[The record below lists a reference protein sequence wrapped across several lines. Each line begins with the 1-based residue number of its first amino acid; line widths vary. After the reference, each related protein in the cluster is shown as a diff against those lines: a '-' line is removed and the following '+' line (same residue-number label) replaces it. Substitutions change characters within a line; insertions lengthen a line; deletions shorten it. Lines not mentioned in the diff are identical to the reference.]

1 MSSSNS
7 SGRLRKRG
15 NVWLI
20 HAALCFWLVV
30 SLLPPVMLLAASLN
44 RTTLFRSPLELLML
58 QEFSVKNYTEAFTRG
73 DFWFFF
79 TNSVIISVAAVV
91 ITLVVCVPLAYGLS
105 KIRGR
110 ARTAVAFGVLAMRF
124 IPYVVLALPLFLI
137 FVDLGLSGSRSGLL
151 LAHLTIHIP
160 FATWM
165 LLGFFDSVPAELEE
179 AGIVD
184 GCNPWHL
191 FWNVSLPVV
200 RSGVIALAILVFIMS
215 WNEYL
220 FALFLAPPPPPPGS
234 DAQPLT
240 VGITR
245 FLGGAESGAQHGV
258 IAAYAVLVISP
269 VILFA
274 LTANRYIVSGMT
286 AGAVKG

>member
-1 MSSSNS
+1 MSSNVTNA
-7 SGRLRKRG
+7 RLKKR
-15 NVWLI
+15 
-20 HAALCFWLVV
+20 AASWAVHGMLALWAIF
-30 SLLPPVMLLAASLN
+30 SLLPPLMLVAASLN
-44 RTTLFRSPLELLML
+44 STALFRSPLDLILLRDFTL
-58 QEFSVKNYTEAFTRG
+58 NNFTQAFTRG

-79 TNSVIISVAAVV
+79 TNSVIISTSAVV
-91 ITLVVCVPLAYGLS
+91 ITLVVCVPLAYGLT
-105 KIRGR
+105 KISGR
-110 ARTAVAFGVLAMRF
+110 ARSVVSFGVLAMRF
-124 IPYVVLALPLFLI
+124 IPYVVLALPMFLI
-137 FVDLGLSGSRSGLL
+137 AVNLGLSGSRTGLL
-151 LAHLTIHIP
+151 LAHLSIHIP

-165 LLGFFDSVPAELEE
+165 LVGFFDTVPLELEE

-184 GCNPWHL
+184 GCSPWNL

-220 FALFLAPPPPPPGS
+220 FALFLAGN

-245 FLGGAESGAQHGV
+245 FLGGAEAGAEYGV
-258 IAAYAVLVISP
+258 IAAYSVLVIAP

>member
-1 MSSSNS
+1 MISA
-7 SGRLRKRG
+7 RLKKRG
-15 NVWLI
+15 TVWVVHALLGIWLI
-20 HAALCFWLVV
+20 I
-30 SLLPPVMLLAASLN
+30 SLLPPVMLVAASMN
-44 RTTLFRSPLELLML
+44 RTALFRSPMDLLLFRDFTLENFT
-58 QEFSVKNYTEAFTRG
+58 QAFTRG

-79 TNSVIISVAAVV
+79 TNSVIISSAAVV
-91 ITLVVCVPLAYGLS
+91 ITLVVCVPLAYGLT
-105 KIRGR
+105 KISGR
-110 ARTAVAFGVLAMRF
+110 TRQAVSFGVLAMRF

-137 FVDLGLSGSRSGLL
+137 FVNLGLSGSRFGLL
-151 LAHLTIHIP
+151 LAHLSIHIP

-165 LLGFFDSVPAELEE
+165 LVGFFDTVPHELEE

-184 GCNPWHL
+184 GCSPWNL
-191 FWNVSLPVV
+191 FWDVSLPVV
-200 RSGVIALAILVFIMS
+200 RSGVIALAILVFIIS

-220 FALFLAPPPPPPGS
+220 FALFLAGN

-245 FLGGAESGAQHGV
+245 FLGGTEAGAEYGI
-258 IAAYAVLVISP
+258 IAAYAVLVIAP

-274 LTANRYIVSGMT
+274 LFANRYIVSGMT

>member
-1 MSSSNS
+1 
-7 SGRLRKRG
+7 
-15 NVWLI
+15 
-20 HAALCFWLVV
+20 
-30 SLLPPVMLLAASLN
+30 
-44 RTTLFRSPLELLML
+44 
-58 QEFSVKNYTEAFTRG
+58 
-73 DFWFFF
+73 
-79 TNSVIISVAAVV
+79 VIISTAAVV

-105 KIRGR
+105 KISGR
-110 ARTAVAFGVLAMRF
+110 ARSAVSFGVLAMRF

-137 FVDLGLSGSRSGLL
+137 FVNLGLSGSRVGLL
-151 LAHLTIHIP
+151 LAHLSIHIP

-165 LLGFFDSVPAELEE
+165 LVGFFDTVPHELEE

-184 GCNPWHL
+184 GCSPWNL

-200 RSGVIALAILVFIMS
+200 RSGVIALAILVFIIS

-220 FALFLAPPPPPPGS
+220 FALFLAGN

-245 FLGGAESGAQHGV
+245 FLGGTESGAEYGV
-258 IAAYAVLVISP
+258 IAAYAVLVIAP

-274 LTANRYIVSGMT
+274 LFANRYIVSGMT

>member
-1 MSSSNS
+1 MTSAKF
-7 SGRLRKRG
+7 RKHSTSWVVHG
-15 NVWLI
+15 MLTIWLI
-20 HAALCFWLVV
+20 V
-30 SLLPPVMLLAASLN
+30 SLLPPLMLVAASLN
-44 RTTLFRSPLELLML
+44 QTALFRSPLDLLTFRNFTL
-58 QEFSVKNYTEAFTRG
+58 ENFSQAFVRG

-79 TNSVIISVAAVV
+79 TNSVIISVSAVV
-91 ITLVVCVPLAYGLS
+91 ITLVVCVPLAYGLT
-105 KIRGR
+105 KISGR
-110 ARTAVAFGVLAMRF
+110 ARAAVSFGVLAMRF

-137 FVDLGLSGSRSGLL
+137 FVNLGLSGSRTGLL
-151 LAHLTIHIP
+151 LAHLSIHIP

-165 LLGFFDSVPAELEE
+165 LVGFFDTVPHELEE

-184 GCNPWHL
+184 GCSPWNL

-200 RSGVIALAILVFIMS
+200 RSGVIALAILVFIIS

-220 FALFLAPPPPPPGS
+220 FALFLAGN

-245 FLGGAESGAQHGV
+245 FLGGAEAGAEYGV
-258 IAAYAVLVISP
+258 IAAYAVLVIAP